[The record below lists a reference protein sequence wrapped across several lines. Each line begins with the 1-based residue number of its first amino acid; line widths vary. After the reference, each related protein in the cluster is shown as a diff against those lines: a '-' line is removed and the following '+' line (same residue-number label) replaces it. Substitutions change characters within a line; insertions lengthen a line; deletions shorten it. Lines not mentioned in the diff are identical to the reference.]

1 MDQPF
6 SSSAR
11 VYDLLYEAAGKD
23 YEVEADELHA
33 LIQSRRPGAA
43 SLLDVACGT
52 GAHLVYLRR
61 HYEVAGLDRAPA
73 MLAEA
78 RDRLPGVPLIAGD
91 MRSFA
96 LDRTFDA
103 ITCLFSAIG
112 YLRSSDELGKA
123 LQMMKQHLS
132 PGGVIV
138 VDGWVRRQSWRDPGT
153 VQALSTTKDGVGA
166 ARVVVSRRDGARTTL
181 EMHHL
186 VGSLDGVEHLVETHE
201 MTLFSDDEYRDA
213 FDRAGLVVD
222 VTASPHPDRDRYVGT
237 SSVDHA
243 PT

>member
-91 MRSFA
+91 MRSTA
-96 LDRTFDA
+96 RSTRSRA
-103 ITCLFSAIG
+103 CSARSVTC
-112 YLRSSDELGKA
+112 
-123 LQMMKQHLS
+123 
-132 PGGVIV
+132 
-138 VDGWVRRQSWRDPGT
+138 
-153 VQALSTTKDGVGA
+153 
-166 ARVVVSRRDGARTTL
+166 AR
-181 EMHHL
+181 
-186 VGSLDGVEHLVETHE
+186 
-201 MTLFSDDEYRDA
+201 
-213 FDRAGLVVD
+213 
-222 VTASPHPDRDRYVGT
+222 PT
-237 SSVDHA
+237 SSA
-243 PT
+243 RRCRR

>member
-96 LDRTFDA
+96 LDRSFDA

-112 YLRSSDELGKA
+112 YLRSSDELGEA
-123 LQMMKQHLS
+123 LQTMKQHLS
-132 PGGVIV
+132 PGGVVV

-166 ARVVVSRRDGARTTL
+166 ARVVVSRRDGVCTTL

-213 FDRAGLVVD
+213 FDRAGLDVD

-237 SSVDHA
+237 L
-243 PT
+243 PR